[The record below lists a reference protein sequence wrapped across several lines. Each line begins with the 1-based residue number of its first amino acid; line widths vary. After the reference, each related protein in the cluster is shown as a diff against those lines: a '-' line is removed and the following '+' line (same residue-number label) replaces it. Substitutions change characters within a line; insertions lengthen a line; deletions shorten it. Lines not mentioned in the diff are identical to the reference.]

1 MKIISFLLLLLPL
14 VPVNL
19 NGHEG
24 HREEGNPPV
33 AIPENKEALR
43 QINASYLRDIKPIF
57 ERTCFDCHSGL
68 TRYPWYYP
76 IPGINTWIDGD
87 TREAKRH
94 IDMTNGFPFKGHG
107 TPQKDFEAIEK
118 VIEKDTMPPFRYKIM
133 HWNSRLS
140 EDDKRSILKWIHGGQ
155 KLLEKGSKL

>member
-1 MKIISFLLLLLPL
+1 MKILFFLLLLLPL

-24 HREEGNPPV
+24 HREERNSPV
-33 AIPENKEALR
+33 TIPENKEALR
-43 QINASYLRDIKPIF
+43 QINDSYLRNIKPIF

-107 TPQKDFEAIEK
+107 TPQRDFEAIEK
-118 VIEKDTMPPFRYKIM
+118 VIEKNTMPPLRYRIV
-133 HWNSRLS
+133 HWKSWLS
-140 EDDKRSILKWIHGGQ
+140 EGEKRSILNWVHESQSIINQ
-155 KLLEKGSKL
+155 LR